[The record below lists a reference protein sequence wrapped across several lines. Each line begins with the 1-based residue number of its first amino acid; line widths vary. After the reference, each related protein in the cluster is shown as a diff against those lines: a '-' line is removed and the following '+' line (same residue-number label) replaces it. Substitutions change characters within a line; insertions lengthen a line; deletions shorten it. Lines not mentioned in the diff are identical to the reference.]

1 MFASLNELSL
11 WWLILCVKLTTLRDA
26 ESSQHYFWIY
36 VSISEKD
43 FSIWF
48 SRLSEEIHPQQ
59 YRLTSFHP
67 LGHEWSEKI
76 LNWQILLELS
86 YPSSLAFRHWYSW
99 FSDFW
104 TQAGPLTIGSPVLS
118 PSGSDWIAPR
128 VFQLLRL
135 ATGNDQVGRAGSK
148 KISSK
153 FPALAVWA
161 DLS

>member
-86 YPSSLAFRHWYSW
+86 YPSSLAFRHCSSW
-99 FSDFW
+99 ILGFQTSVLNTSDPIPR
-104 TQAGPLTIGSPVLS
+104 PLA
-118 PSGSDWIAPR
+118 SDWIITKAFL
-128 VFQLLRL
+128 VFQLLFSLKNSHILKTVVRV
-135 ATGNDQVGRAGSK
+135 NMIRF
-148 KISSK
+148 I
-153 FPALAVWA
+153 F
-161 DLS
+161 